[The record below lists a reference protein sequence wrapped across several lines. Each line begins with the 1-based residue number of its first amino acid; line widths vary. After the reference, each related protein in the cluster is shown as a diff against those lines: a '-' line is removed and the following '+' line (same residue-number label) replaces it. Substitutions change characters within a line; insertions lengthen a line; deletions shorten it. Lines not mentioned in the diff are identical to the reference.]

1 MQHVQYMLDGHAAW
15 KYSMCM
21 QHVHVAQT
29 FSMKKQQDAACTCS
43 IDINLD
49 MRHEHAGRTCSM
61 DMQHWHAALACSVD
75 MQQGPC
81 SKDKQYALNI
91 YTYIKSGR
99 GMQTV
104 KMTDSVVP
112 ARFHTSQLNL
122 NAVCMV
128 SDKNV
133 FFFTII
139 L

>member
-1 MQHVQYMLDGHAAW
+1 MGMQHG
-15 KYSMCM
+15 
-21 QHVHVAQT
+21 
-29 FSMKKQQDAACTCS
+29 
-43 IDINLD
+43 
-49 MRHEHAGRTCSM
+49 
-61 DMQHWHAALACSVD
+61 HAALACSVD

-112 ARFHTSQLNL
+112 ARFHTSQLDL